1 MTSALA
7 QLWSQIEI
15 AARAHKLK
23 PELVGAVV
31 LQESDAQPFAF
42 NPEPRYRWFWD
53 VKQRKPFRTVS
64 GVELAKKFP
73 PADFPTI
80 AGDRDQEWWA
90 QQASW
95 GLMQVMG
102 AVAREHGCRV
112 PFLPELTDVALNL
125 EIGCR
130 HLAGLMAWAEG
141 KKDKALAAY
150 NGGRAGNAVPPYR
163 NAEYAHAVFAKL
175 ATIRAARAAATGEIQ
190 HV

>member
-1 MTSALA
+1 MTPALA
-7 QLWSQIEI
+7 ALWPQIEM
-15 AARAHKLK
+15 AARAHKLR
-23 PELVGAVV
+23 PDLVAAVV
-31 LQESDAQPFAF
+31 LQESSANPHAW
-42 NPEPRYRWFWD
+42 NPEPKYRWFWD
-53 VKQRKPFRTVS
+53 VRQRKPFRTVS

-73 PADFPTI
+73 PKDFPTI
-80 AGDRDQEWWA
+80 AGDPDQEWWA

-112 PFLPELTDVALNL
+112 PFLPELTDVDLNL

-130 HLAGLMAWAEG
+130 HLAGLMKWAEG
-141 KKDKALAAY
+141 RMDRALASY

-163 NAEYAHAVFAKL
+163 NAEYAHKVFAKL
-175 ATIRAARAAATGEIQ
+175 ATIRAARAATGETQ